1 MHRYFMYLC
10 RVYMLLSTWKSIM
23 PRVVLGSL
31 SFCKTR
37 SCRDA
42 TRQILHT
49 IPTHDHP
56 LVRVGAHS
64 LAARNFQIFA
74 QQKECLSLCWFL
86 TWLRI
91 SKLPR
96 NTITNGR
103 YAPAPDEEAL
113 DYAYVVSAYDGRFYA
128 KVNWARVFSIA
139 FAFTNRATHTTCRCV
154 GRTLE

>member
-1 MHRYFMYLC
+1 MKLFVSPLQLCSLCHPNVKINPRQNKIRGNVKEVCFANHVQTVLLRMHQYFMYLC

-42 TRQILHT
+42 TRQNLHA

-74 QQKECLSLCWFL
+74 QQKECLSLC
-86 TWLRI
+86 
-91 SKLPR
+91 
-96 NTITNGR
+96 
-103 YAPAPDEEAL
+103 
-113 DYAYVVSAYDGRFYA
+113 
-128 KVNWARVFSIA
+128 
-139 FAFTNRATHTTCRCV
+139 
-154 GRTLE
+154 